1 MNNFEHITQVLDKI
15 IDGEPIPTF
24 QSPAFVALIAA
35 LSSIA
40 TSPQD
45 SEKLGRSCCLM
56 LLDRLSASMHGEREI
71 QLLKDG
77 SRPLC

>member
-1 MNNFEHITQVLDKI
+1 MNNFEYITQVLEQT

-24 QSPAFVALIAA
+24 RSPAFVALIAA
-35 LSSIA
+35 ASSIA
-40 TSPQD
+40 ASPQD
-45 SEKLGRSCCLM
+45 SEKLGRACCLM

-71 QLLKDG
+71 KLLKDS

>member
-1 MNNFEHITQVLDKI
+1 MNNFEHITQILEKI

-35 LSSIA
+35 LSSIT

-45 SEKLGRSCCLM
+45 SEKLGRSVCLM
-56 LLDRLSASMHGEREI
+56 LLDRLSASMHGEHEI

-77 SRPLC
+77 SCPLY

>member
-1 MNNFEHITQVLDKI
+1 MNHFEHITQILEKI

>member
-1 MNNFEHITQVLDKI
+1 MNHFEHITQILEKI

-77 SRPLC
+77 SQPLC

>member
-1 MNNFEHITQVLDKI
+1 MTNFEHITQVLEQT

-24 QSPAFVALIAA
+24 RSPAFAALIAA
-35 LSSIA
+35 ASAISA
-40 TSPQD
+40 SPQD
-45 SEKLGRSCCLM
+45 CEKLGRSCCLM

-71 QLLKDG
+71 QLLKDS